1 MRTQSTIGKIAAAT
15 HAPTFGVTY
24 LILRLAMGVLFLATG
39 WKKIVGD
46 WSAESYLLAANG
58 PFAEWF
64 RSLAGS
70 SVIDLFN
77 AWGLFCLGLALLL
90 GILVR
95 PAAILGVILMTLYYF
110 AHFFENTAGGYVD
123 QHIVYA
129 AALLLFAA
137 GGAGHAFGLNAIVLG
152 NIRKPNRIV
161 RWLFG

>member
-1 MRTQSTIGKIAAAT
+1 MRTQSTLGKIAAAT

-24 LILRLAMGVLFLATG
+24 LILRLVIGVLFVTTG

-46 WSAESYLLAANG
+46 WSAENYLLAANG

-70 SVIDLFN
+70 GVIDVLN
-77 AWGLFCLGLALLL
+77 AWGLFFLGLALLF

-95 PAAILGVILMTLYYF
+95 PAAIGGVALMVLYYF
-110 AHFFENTAGGYVD
+110 AHFSENTAGGYVD
-123 QHIVYA
+123 QHVVYA

-137 GGAGHAFGLNAIVLG
+137 GGAGHAFGLNAIVVG
-152 NIRKPNRIV
+152 NIRKPNRVV